1 MNLSEKLLD
10 NLKMQTNHI
19 LLQNKYVS
27 IIISRFNNIFT
38 LESFYNKLNI
48 KNAAR
53 CGLYLLLKELLKREL
68 ITESTIIYLTEIS
81 PSTGGRRNTE
91 AYIKLIKIYESIGF
105 NIQSGDIESKN
116 IVMSSNVSNLIEVL
130 QNICSSQLSGGKKI
144 NMKKKRKTLKYLKK
158 NRRTRRRY

>member
-10 NLKMQTNHI
+10 NLKIQTNHI
-19 LLQNKYVS
+19 ILQNKYVS
-27 IIISRFNNIFT
+27 IIISRLNNIFT

-53 CGLYLLLKELLKREL
+53 CGLYLLLKELLKREM

-81 PSTGGRRNTE
+81 PSSGGRRNTE

-116 IVMSSNVSNLIEVL
+116 IVMYSNVSNLIEVL
-130 QNICSSQLSGGKKI
+130 QNICNPQLSGGKRI

-158 NRRTRRRY
+158 NTRTRRRH